1 MNEALRCVECPI
13 LPRIRH
19 FYHRYRILITNC
31 RVRCLLFAQ
40 ASCPATSS
48 CCPKFVLY
56 CIPIRTRKV
65 LHGLQALSL
74 WGISFLSHRQLPN
87 TDVRTRRR
95 LAQAASGSTEFFIS
109 IFIFIFFFV
118 FTFPCSAVVRGASI
132 IFFPVLCR
140 TGIQVS
146 SRSQKLN
153 EAGRCAGDPVF
164 TTTAPHKLI
173 FLLQL
178 RKPGQPNC
186 SAGRAGPT
194 TLRCCGR
201 PC

>member
-1 MNEALRCVECPI
+1 MKCHI
-13 LPRIRH
+13 LPCIRQ
-19 FYHRYRILITNC
+19 FCHRHGILITNC

-40 ASCPATSS
+40 ASRPATSS
-48 CCPKFVLY
+48 WCPKFVLY
-56 CIPIRTRKV
+56 CMYSNTRKV

-95 LAQAASGSTEFFIS
+95 LAQAASGSTEFFLFLFLFLS
-109 IFIFIFFFV
+109 LFFLFLL
-118 FTFPCSAVVRGASI
+118 FPAVQWSGGLPSF
-132 IFFPVLCR
+132 FFPVVCR
-140 TGIQVS
+140 TGIQV

-153 EAGRCAGDPVF
+153 EAGICAGDPVF

-186 SAGRAGPT
+186 SAGPT
-194 TLRCCGR
+194 ALRCCGR